1 MAHSQNLKKLKRADF
16 GQIIPDHIKNQ
27 QLTRDN
33 TNQPTDV
40 TTTNQDTVTP
50 LRKSSRIND
59 PNYIHNII
67 GK

>member
-1 MAHSQNLKKLKRADF
+1 MEENLKKLKRADF

-33 TNQPTDV
+33 ITQPTDV
-40 TTTNQDTVTP
+40 PNTYQDTVTP
-50 LRKSSRIND
+50 QRKSSRIND
-59 PNYIHNII
+59 PKYVHNII